1 MFRFSSPL
9 RKENNSFRTLSQN
22 SHIIL
27 SNTSSHSNRLDYEN
41 INKIKNE
48 EIKKYVRVYSAV
60 SKKFINKLKNNVM
73 SETNIK
79 NPLLKPK
86 NLKYIP
92 KREIIR
98 NNKNFF
104 NKTSSI
110 HNLFQKETNEK
121 INKTE
126 TKIILNKEFKRDL
139 KEEINKHSKSDLI
152 KYRTEY
158 ILKYAKISDFFQHVL
173 KIYKEIINNDRKN
186 YFGIYFSNE
195 RNIYENLNRLILEE
209 IQSDVPLEYL
219 TWKNLLSL
227 FYDFTFEYTNILNF
241 LFEEIKII
249 QNKNIHLENKLFEKE
264 NDLGNK
270 LEELNKINEYI
281 KEKDLNSR
289 KKEDKKKEQD
299 INKIKLKATKK
310 ENAYIITIYRL
321 EEEIRQLTE
330 LLNKNKIQ
338 ENELNIVKN
347 EKNEKIQ
354 EIDNIRNKFNKEIN
368 DLSIKITFLKEQIN
382 ELKYQKKELE
392 KEKKNLKEEIDNKS
406 LQITSLGKD
415 KEDLIDMVKIKDRKI
430 NSLQDILNTYENND
444 KNQNED
450 DNEIDLLKVPV
461 FTVMTT
467 SHNV

>member
-1 MFRFSSPL
+1 MFRFTSPL
-9 RKENNSFRTLSQN
+9 RKESNSFRTLSQN
-22 SHIIL
+22 SHIKLNNISTL
-27 SNTSSHSNRLDYEN
+27 SNRLDYEST
-41 INKIKNE
+41 KFIKNE
-48 EIKKYVRVYSAV
+48 EIRKYVRIYSAV
-60 SKKFINKLKNNVM
+60 SKKTINKLKHNVI

-79 NPLLKPK
+79 NPFLKPK
-86 NLKYIP
+86 NLKYLP
-92 KREIIR
+92 KREIIK

-110 HNLFQKETNEK
+110 NYLYQKDDNEK
-121 INKTE
+121 INNTE
-126 TKIILNKEFKRDL
+126 TKIILNKEFKTDL
-139 KEEINKHSKSDLI
+139 KEEMNKHSNSDLI
-152 KYRTEY
+152 KFRTEY

-264 NDLGNK
+264 NDLENNLGE
-270 LEELNKINEYI
+270 LEKVNEYI
-281 KEKDLNSR
+281 IEKDLNRR

-299 INKIKLKATKK
+299 INKIKLKARKK

-338 ENELNIVKN
+338 QNELNIVKN
-347 EKNEKIQ
+347 EKNDKIK
-354 EIDNIRNKFNKEIN
+354 EIDNLRNKFNKEIN
-368 DLSIKITFLKEQIN
+368 DLSIKITCLKEQIE
-382 ELKYQKKELE
+382 ELKYQIKELE
-392 KEKKNLKEEIDNKS
+392 NENNNLKEEIDNKNH
-406 LQITSLGKD
+406 QITSLGKD
-415 KEDLIDMVKIKDRKI
+415 KEDIIDMIKIKDKKI
-430 NSLQDILNTYENND
+430 KSLQEILNSYENND
-444 KNQNED
+444 KNKSND
-450 DNEIDLLKVPV
+450 EIDLINVPV